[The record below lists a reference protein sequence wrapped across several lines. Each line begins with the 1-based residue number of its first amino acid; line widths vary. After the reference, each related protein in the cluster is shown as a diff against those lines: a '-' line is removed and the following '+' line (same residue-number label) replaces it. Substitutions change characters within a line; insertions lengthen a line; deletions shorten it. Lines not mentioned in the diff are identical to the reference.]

1 MKSKKN
7 KISNIKKIQKSERPS
22 AVDDAANVMSKY
34 SKKKNKAKLE
44 DKKFSFPFFLLSH
57 KSRCNVLR

>member
-34 SKKKNKAKLE
+34 SKKKE
-44 DKKFSFPFFLLSH
+44 
-57 KSRCNVLR
+57 